1 MENTEKQ
8 IDLLC
13 KTLKTIQFLLVV
25 FLIGILGL
33 VTKNQYIILVS
44 ILIIAL
50 LSFVKMNYID

>member
-8 IDLLC
+8 MDLLY
-13 KTLKTIQFLLVV
+13 TILKTIQFLLVV

-33 VTKNQYIILVS
+33 ITKNQYIILVS